1 MRFLQ
6 RCLKMNKIV
15 MDHDSRESRRESSM
29 LIEPVVGQVLHLM
42 GSGNSD
48 MMQSCLEIIGHI
60 ISWPVYCVR
69 KNNRKMLKL
78 ILRVVETNDVND
90 INIIQACFKMIR
102 RILKANRYFLAPSQI
117 TEVLLSIKENL
128 YVADWVTE
136 PLHCLQVGFVLRS

>member
-1 MRFLQ
+1 
-6 RCLKMNKIV
+6 
-15 MDHDSRESRRESSM
+15 M
-29 LIEPVVGQVLHLM
+29 LIEPVVGQVLYLM
-42 GSGNSD
+42 GSSNSD

-78 ILRVVETNDVND
+78 ILRVIETNDVND
-90 INIIQACFKMIR
+90 INIIQSCFKMIR

-136 PLHCLQVGFVLRS
+136 PLHCLHVGLLLRS